1 MEIKTYQ
8 LTCSNLGVTINC
20 QLVAPLARLLEV
32 MLRGWQLQSAKLP
45 IDELDIIS
53 EADEKYLITASQ
65 IGFQARHADLVS
77 SFNELLIAI
86 TYLTCAKG
94 DGLILI
100 HGGAM
105 IVPVDE
111 GPHKIQNLLYLG
123 GHKAGKSTYLAKH
136 CGAGSVFVS
145 DDLLII
151 NKQGQLVG
159 LGFPLRLRRPIAEEI
174 VQLYGASQLLAG
186 HSLAYLGPKAI
197 QLQEAGIG
205 LPLDGV
211 YLLENYKPIAIPQA
225 EWLAMIEQRIIPI
238 PQPE

>member
-1 MEIKTYQ
+1 MEISQYQ
-8 LTCSNLGVTINC
+8 LTCPNLGVTINC
-20 QLVAPLARLLEV
+20 QLVTPLARLLEV
-32 MLRGWQLQSAKLP
+32 MLCGWQVRPQDIP
-45 IDELDIIS
+45 EDELDIIT
-53 EADEKYLITASQ
+53 EHEDKYLVAASG
-65 IGFQARHADLVS
+65 IGFHAQHSDLVS

-94 DGLILI
+94 NELILI

-105 IVPVDE
+105 ITPVDDSS
-111 GPHKIQNLLYLG
+111 GTSLNLLFLG

-151 NKQGQLVG
+151 NQQGQLVG

-174 VQLYGASQLLAG
+174 VQLYGANQLLAG

-197 QLQEAGIG
+197 QLQEAGVG
-205 LPLDGV
+205 LHLDGV
-211 YLLENYKPIAIPQA
+211 YLLENYTPKAIPQSQ
-225 EWLAMIEQRIIPI
+225 WLMMIEERIIPI